1 MRTAG
6 PSSREAGPLSGR
18 PGLVLALGASLILHA
33 IGAATLRALGFGAA
47 DVGPPL
53 VVELVDPVVARS
65 VIGGSPAPTPTVA
78 NELPLSR
85 SPAPQA
91 GSSGSAEPT
100 TPAGREGRA
109 VDPSME
115 LTAPATSPPLGQGGG
130 TGRAGAPPSMDT
142 VARSVRPDPDP
153 VPTEGGLRAMASV
166 GAPPAPRA
174 VEPPLSAPP
183 DPGSVSRLGG
193 AGSGRMAPPPGP
205 MSSALLPAAPAPEI
219 GEGARGPAAQGP
231 GLASTATRGV
241 SALGAGAGSTADDGS
256 GEGLR
261 GGAAS
266 VAGPGEPGLGTGSVQ
281 AALSRGDGGLPPE
294 YEGYVRALRQRIQER
309 LAYPEG
315 AIRRRLQGT
324 VEIEILVDPAGRIQQ
339 VRSAGDAGNIGPAQD
354 ARDGGSPLLRDAA
367 IRAAREAGPLPFPP
381 GLPPRSLR
389 IRLPVVFQLR

>member
-1 MRTAG
+1 M
-6 PSSREAGPLSGR
+6 
-18 PGLVLALGASLILHA
+18 LALGASLILHA

-219 GEGARGPAAQGP
+219 GEGARGPAAQDHQAFPGP
-231 GLASTATRGV
+231 ACIHPLTLGVLVGLAHHTDQGP
-241 SALGAGAGSTADDGS
+241 ALPLFDAAMPVADDRNGH
-256 GEGLR
+256 E
-261 GGAAS
+261 
-266 VAGPGEPGLGTGSVQ
+266 TH
-281 AALSRGDGGLPPE
+281 
-294 YEGYVRALRQRIQER
+294 
-309 LAYPEG
+309 
-315 AIRRRLQGT
+315 
-324 VEIEILVDPAGRIQQ
+324 
-339 VRSAGDAGNIGPAQD
+339 
-354 ARDGGSPLLRDAA
+354 
-367 IRAAREAGPLPFPP
+367 
-381 GLPPRSLR
+381 LR
-389 IRLPVVFQLR
+389 IHCD